1 MSDFRLQKI
10 PRLNFFISLD
20 CPPLLGKIFFLEIFP
35 LIPHMEHK
43 GLNYTF
49 SVLAVV
55 SIMIAI
61 IAYSLDG
68 GGSRVFILDTF
79 PSKSSVY
86 LNGKPIGQAPV
97 RLDSAFLKRRGISR
111 IEDAPLLRIF
121 TPTAG
126 GAVIIEPCGLQN
138 AKPGQAQTTPPAPQ
152 ILTFALPTP
161 AGQVPQVFEKASP
174 EAKPEAPQK
183 SMGAFIYFDKAD
195 KMIVVFDHAKMPRL
209 SAEEKERAN
218 VLWFGGDI
226 ELSAMAQYKS
236 FKQKSPAGKK

>member
-1 MSDFRLQKI
+1 
-10 PRLNFFISLD
+10 
-20 CPPLLGKIFFLEIFP
+20 
-35 LIPHMEHK
+35 MEHK

-97 RLDSAFLKRRGISR
+97 RLDSAFLKRRGISG
-111 IEDAPLLRIF
+111 IEAAPLLRIF
-121 TPTAG
+121 TPRTDG
-126 GAVIIEPCGLQN
+126 TLLIESSGA
-138 AKPGQAQTTPPAPQ
+138 AKQDSGQAKPPAPQ
-152 ILTFALPTP
+152 VLTFALPTP
-161 AGQVPQVFEKASP
+161 AGQVPQVFEKATP
-174 EAKPEAPQK
+174 GAKPEAAQK
-183 SMGAFIYFDKAD
+183 SMGAFIYFDKTD